1 MGCLKLTYYEP
12 KEALEVNANF
22 FGKSLEKNDI
32 ESIFCLNAYTY
43 GFSGQE
49 RDDEVSGSGN
59 MLNYKFRMY
68 NSRLGRF
75 FAVDPITAQ
84 YPWLTPY
91 QHSSLNP
98 IGNNEIEGLEGRSF
112 HKPGSPGGFDKST
125 RNIVTATDV
134 MTNIPIHSTQLQQLV
149 ESGKINYS
157 NNSSNY
163 ESGLSID
170 FGMSIGSKSFSG
182 TISTDGK
189 VGVSSNGATISSG
202 SNPNNI
208 SFGSLVGFEEST
220 TTTKKLI
227 TGKMNGEQITFPQV
241 TEERRTKLTLF
252 GRTAEQ
258 LEVKIN
264 GNKQPIKQREGLKLE
279 VGKSIGKALELN
291 TTIEYNGDF
300 KEKK

>member
-1 MGCLKLTYYEP
+1 
-12 KEALEVNANF
+12 
-22 FGKSLEKNDI
+22 
-32 ESIFCLNAYTY
+32 
-43 GFSGQE
+43 
-49 RDDEVSGSGN
+49 
-59 MLNYKFRMY
+59 
-68 NSRLGRF
+68 
-75 FAVDPITAQ
+75 
-84 YPWLTPY
+84 
-91 QHSSLNP
+91 
-98 IGNNEIEGLEGRSF
+98 
-112 HKPGSPGGFDKST
+112 
-125 RNIVTATDV
+125 

-279 VGKSIGKALELN
+279 VLHLWVEHSLELN